1 MMILILLTDWVN
13 QKQARPPTLLLGL
26 SLEEPETIFIKKEGN
41 LKVMLQENLPLNVFS
56 SMKTLRKELNIYF
69 PWPMK
74 KEKNLTE
81 NAFRPTMEEFFSDK
95 AMTAELL
102 LFEVKRTLNTSKTLW
117 TTLDIPTKF
126 LHFNQFENSPILP
139 SDMVSGL
146 HVISLFWCVVLNV
159 FLHLFNNHGFVQNL

>member
-13 QKQARPPTLLLGL
+13 QKQTRPPTLLLGL

-81 NAFRPTMEEFFSDK
+81 NAFRPTMEEILSIIS
-95 AMTAELL
+95 TNNGRI
-102 LFEVKRTLNTSKTLW
+102 LFRQSNDSRVITIRSEK
-117 TTLDIPTKF
+117 DIEHIKNPMDNPR
-126 LHFNQFENSPILP
+126 HPN
-139 SDMVSGL
+139 
-146 HVISLFWCVVLNV
+146 
-159 FLHLFNNHGFVQNL
+159 